1 MPVEFLTDEQA
12 SGYGRFVGSPSRAE
26 LERCFLLDDV
36 DRSLVMRHRG
46 EANRLGFALQV
57 GVVRLL
63 GTFLTDLNAV
73 PVVAVEFVAHDL
85 GITDGTC
92 LQRYAAR
99 EKTRLEHEW
108 EITRVYGFKE
118 FASVEAELTRW
129 IDDRAWTTGE
139 GPAALFDGAVVWLRE
154 RLVLLPGVSVLARL
168 VARVRDE
175 VMQRL
180 WDVLASM
187 LTARQ
192 ARMLK
197 ALLEVP
203 VGARRSDLERLRKG
217 VTTVSGRGMVA
228 ALDRVAEVAG
238 LGLGAVA
245 LDGVPQRRIVE
256 LARWGM
262 AGKAPTLRRHPSSR
276 KLATLLATVVYLE
289 AKATD
294 DALELFDVLM
304 TNELMARA
312 MRESRKETLRRYPA
326 SR

>member
-1 MPVEFLTDEQA
+1 MRHVPVEFLTDEQA
-12 SGYGRFVGSPSRAE
+12 SAYGRFVGSPSRAE
-26 LERCFLLDDV
+26 LERCFLLDDA
-36 DRSLVMRHRG
+36 DRLQISKRRG
-46 EANRLGFALQV
+46 EANRLGFALQL
-57 GVVRLL
+57 GVVRVL
-63 GTFLTDLNAV
+63 GTFLTDLNDV
-73 PVVAVEFVAHDL
+73 PVVAVDYVADEL
-85 GITDGTC
+85 KITDRSC
-92 LQRYAAR
+92 LRAYAAR

-108 EITRVYGFKE
+108 EITRVYGFVE

-139 GPAALFDGAVVWLRE
+139 GPKALFDGAVGWLRE

-180 WDVLASM
+180 WDVLAGM

-192 ARMLK
+192 ARLLK

-203 VGARRSDLERLRKG
+203 AGARHADLERLRKG
-217 VTTVSGRGMVA
+217 ITTVSGKGMVA

-262 AGKAPTLRRHPSSR
+262 A
-276 KLATLLATVVYLE
+276 
-289 AKATD
+289 
-294 DALELFDVLM
+294 
-304 TNELMARA
+304 
-312 MRESRKETLRRYPA
+312 
-326 SR
+326 